1 MVVLNHVIWQP
12 LVLIVQMGAVALNS
26 LLPKPIIVTLNC
38 FSNLDVLDVRLWLLV
53 EVYFSSSHS
62 CRLRGLLYLLGVDG
76 RSVYVNLLRLLL
88 ESVIGVF
95 SRWHREVFMRHRV
108 FVSCRD
114 WVLLMIHQL
123 RVRELVH
130 WVRPLHRLLLGLGQR
145 FYLAVMLLRW
155 LAMGLL
161 VVKLVLMVIRIVQR
175 LMRVNLGLLDR
186 RNALALVVW
195 VFILPR

>member
-1 MVVLNHVIWQP
+1 MRLHYISSLIWLNLLVLLIVIEDRVRSRLIDLRVLQSWLFMVVLNHVIWQP

-26 LLPKPIIVTLNC
+26 LLPKPIIVTLNS

-76 RSVYVNLLRLLL
+76 RGVYVNLLRLLL

-114 WVLLMIHQL
+114 WVLLMIH
-123 RVRELVH
+123 
-130 WVRPLHRLLLGLGQR
+130 
-145 FYLAVMLLRW
+145 
-155 LAMGLL
+155 
-161 VVKLVLMVIRIVQR
+161 
-175 LMRVNLGLLDR
+175 
-186 RNALALVVW
+186 
-195 VFILPR
+195 